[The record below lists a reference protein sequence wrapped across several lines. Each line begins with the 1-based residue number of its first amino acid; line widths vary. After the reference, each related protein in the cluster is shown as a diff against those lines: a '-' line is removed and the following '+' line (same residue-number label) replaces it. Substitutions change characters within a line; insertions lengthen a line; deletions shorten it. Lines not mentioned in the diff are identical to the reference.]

1 MSAGDPRIRIENEIF
16 GRLEKRYSEEE
27 QANYLMSLLMDHYPL
42 LSAVTIALDPEG
54 EKMSVF
60 AHWGL
65 SGNFIKQ
72 MYTKRSLPVIDEAR
86 KGEIVAGGGDGR
98 EADPA
103 LRLEHDFRALYGAPC
118 VIQGETIGVFLLYSD
133 DADLLTPGNRESFS
147 AYARLA
153 TFLLALRALRG
164 RISRV
169 PDVDSVTGLYT
180 FKYFHEVLHR
190 ELTRGKKFH
199 HPVSLLYLKIRNLRE
214 MNEVYGH
221 VQADASLAEI
231 AGRIK
236 GILREVDYAAR
247 SGAVIHVV
255 LPQMGKGDAAR
266 VAEEITSAMD
276 ASPVGK
282 GNILLTVAI
291 GVAQYP
297 KDGETERVLIP
308 HTEAMVHESLRK
320 GGNAFTVYRD

>member
-1 MSAGDPRIRIENEIF
+1 MSAEDTRIRIENEIF
-16 GRLEKRYSEEE
+16 ARMEKKYTEEE
-27 QANYLMSLLMDHYPL
+27 QANYLMSLLMDHYAL
-42 LSAVTIALDPEG
+42 LSAVMIAVGSEREDL
-54 EKMSVF
+54 SVF
-60 AHWGL
+60 AYRGL
-65 SGNFIKQ
+65 SGNFVKE
-72 MYTKRSLPVIDEAR
+72 MYTGKSLPVIAEAQ
-86 KGEIVAGGGDGR
+86 KGAMSVGGDR
-98 EADPA
+98 PADPA
-103 LRLEHDFRALYGAPC
+103 LRLEHEYRTLYGAPC
-118 VIQGETIGVFLLYSD
+118 VFQGETIGVFLLYSD
-133 DADLLTPGNRESFS
+133 DADLLTPGNVESFS

-153 TFLLALRALRG
+153 TFFLALRALRG

-169 PDVDSVTGLYT
+169 PDVDSVTGLFT

-199 HPVSLLYLKIRNLRE
+199 HPVSLLYLKIRNLRA

-221 VQADASLAEI
+221 LAADSALAEI

-255 LPQMGKGDAAR
+255 LPQMAKGDAAA
-266 VAEEITSAMD
+266 VAERIVGEMN

-282 GNILLTVAI
+282 GDILLTVAI

-320 GGNAFTVYRD
+320 GGNAYTVYRD

>member
-1 MSAGDPRIRIENEIF
+1 MSAEDTRIRIENEIF
-16 GRLEKRYSEEE
+16 ARMEKKYTEEE
-27 QANYLMSLLMDHYPL
+27 QANYLMSLLMDHYAL
-42 LSAVTIALDPEG
+42 LSAVMIAVGSEREDL
-54 EKMSVF
+54 SVF
-60 AHWGL
+60 AYRGL
-65 SGNFIKQ
+65 SGNFVKE
-72 MYTKRSLPVIDEAR
+72 MYTGKSLPVIAEAQ
-86 KGEIVAGGGDGR
+86 KGAMSVGGDR
-98 EADPA
+98 PADPA
-103 LRLEHDFRALYGAPC
+103 LRLEHEYRTLYGAPC

-133 DADLLTPGNRESFS
+133 DADLLTPGNVESFS

-153 TFLLALRALRG
+153 TFFLALRALRG

-169 PDVDSVTGLYT
+169 PDVDSVTGLFT

-199 HPVSLLYLKIRNLRE
+199 HPVSLLYLKIRNLRA

-221 VQADASLAEI
+221 LAADSALAEI

-255 LPQMGKGDAAR
+255 LPQMAKGDAAA
-266 VAEEITSAMD
+266 VAERIVGEMN

-282 GNILLTVAI
+282 GDILLTVAI

-320 GGNAFTVYRD
+320 GGNACTVYRD